1 MILKRNLNLR
11 KAVPYVR
18 HELTLA
24 AATSVAVF
32 TLYEVAQVQ
41 QVALPNV
48 LPAVLGTG
56 LAIFLGFRGSAAYA
70 RWGEAAQL
78 WASITNTSRVFAR
91 LMITFVESHKHT
103 PIYNPEEARAYHRE
117 MLYRHLAWVNAL
129 RLQLRGQADF
139 AEVRRFLSA
148 EEWAALADKH
158 NKTSALLV
166 AQGHRIYDAMR
177 TGTLQGFDSFQ
188 LEGCLA
194 LFSSYQAQCER
205 IKAIPIP
212 RQYTFF
218 TRLFVWVFIALLPSS
233 FIQMF
238 AATGASWLIIPFCL
252 LLAFV
257 FGMVERT
264 GAVNE
269 EPFENRLT
277 DVPLTA
283 YCIDIERDLRE
294 MLGETDLPAKAQ
306 PTPDGYLL

>member
-1 MILKRNLNLR
+1 MILKRTLNLR

-18 HELTLA
+18 DELVLA
-24 AATSVAVF
+24 TVTSVAVF
-32 TLYEVAQVQ
+32 TLYEVAQVK
-41 QVALPNV
+41 QVAIPNV
-48 LPAVLGTG
+48 LPAVLGTA

-91 LMITFVESHKHT
+91 LVITFVESHKHT
-103 PIYNPEEARAYHRE
+103 PIYNESDARAYHRE

-129 RLQLRGQADF
+129 RLQLRGQVDF
-139 AEVRRFLSA
+139 ADVQRFISPK
-148 EEWAALADKH
+148 EWAKLADIE
-158 NKTSALLV
+158 NKTSTLLV
-166 AQGHRIYDAMR
+166 SQGHRIYDAMR

-188 LEGCLA
+188 MEGCLA

-218 TRLFVWVFIALLPSS
+218 TRLFVWVFIAVLPFS
-233 FIQMF
+233 FIQTF
-238 AATGASWLIIPFCL
+238 ASVGMGWLVIPFSL

-269 EPFENRLT
+269 EPFENRIT

-283 YCIDIERDLRE
+283 YCTDIERDLRE
-294 MLGETDLPAKAQ
+294 MLGEAELPPKPQ
-306 PTPDGYLL
+306 PTADGYLF